1 MKKRIRKLLPRSI
14 KPIKRQISYFLKDTL
29 DSLLGHRDEH
39 TPPRRKIFVG
49 DQSHH
54 RRVGEEFL
62 RYFIELGDLKPNERV
77 LDVGCGIGRITGPL
91 TKYLDE
97 SGSYEGFDIVADGI
111 NWCRKKITPKYPSFH
126 FQLAD
131 VFNKKYNP
139 RGRCRAFE
147 YCFPYESEWFD
158 FVFLVSVFTHMLPED
173 MEHYYCEIA
182 RVIKKEG
189 RCLITFF
196 LWNEE
201 SSGLINA
208 GKSVYDFRYGGEGF
222 RTIHEATPES
232 AVAYDEK
239 FIRSL
244 YEKFGF
250 TIKEPIHFGSWCGR
264 ENSLTFQD
272 LIIAVK
278 K

>member
-1 MKKRIRKLLPRSI
+1 MVDQADQARDLVFPEGYPRFPLRSAGWLI
-14 KPIKRQISYFLKDTL
+14 
-29 DSLLGHRDEH
+29 
-39 TPPRRKIFVG
+39 PPRRKIFVG
-49 DQSHH
+49 GQDDYK
-54 RRVGEEFL
+54 RVGEEFL

-77 LDVGCGIGRITGPL
+77 LDVGCGIGRMTVPL

-111 NWCRKKITPKYPSFH
+111 NWCRKKITPKHPSFR

-139 RGRCRAFE
+139 HGRYQASE
-147 YCFPYESEWFD
+147 YRFPYESECFD
-158 FVFLVSVFTHMLPED
+158 FVFPISVFTHMLPD
-173 MEHYYCEIA
+173 DLEHYLCEIA

-201 SSGLINA
+201 SSRLINA
-208 GKSVYDFRYGGEGF
+208 GKSVYDFRYEGEGF
-222 RTIHEATPES
+222 RTIHEAIPES

-239 FIRSL
+239 FIRRL
-244 YEKFGF
+244 YEKCGF
-250 TIKEPIHFGSWCGR
+250 TIREPIHFGSWCGR

-278 K
+278 Q